1 MNSRAILGLAGLSL
15 VGAVIAGYWGFTLSR
30 QPAAAPVVAQ
40 TGIVTPTAATPQ
52 AAAPQEEDTR
62 QPVVVLLHDVAPFV
76 QITAAD
82 VAVEKLRTAP
92 AGSLTRLDQAIGRT
106 PWRSLRAGTW
116 LSDESFEAGSK
127 LARMIRSDERAL
139 AVSVDEVI
147 NAGGQLAPGDYV
159 DVLLFLRMDAINPQ
173 PSAQLVVPALRVLGV
188 GEQLGLTNDGQ
199 PTSPAYSNDEKLKQE
214 QQRANARTV
223 LLAVPAPL
231 LSRLLLATQAGV
243 LRLAVRSADE
253 KRLARYWAGE
263 RDSATNL
270 ANANR
275 ELIQFNQLAMTA
287 PPKPVVASAP
297 IAPKKSGVEVIRGNE
312 LTQQTP

>member
-40 TGIVTPTAATPQ
+40 TGIVTPAAATPQ

-62 QPVVVLLHDVAPFV
+62 QPVVVLLHDIAPFV

-199 PTSPAYSNDEKLKQE
+199 PTNPAYSNDEKLKQE

-270 ANANR
+270 TNANR

-287 PPKPVVASAP
+287 PPKPVVASVPVAP
-297 IAPKKSGVEVIRGNE
+297 RKSSVEVIRGNE

>member
-40 TGIVTPTAATPQ
+40 TGIVTPAAATPQ

-199 PTSPAYSNDEKLKQE
+199 PTSLAYSNDEKLKQE

-270 ANANR
+270 TNANR

-287 PPKPVVASAP
+287 PPKPVVASVPVAP
-297 IAPKKSGVEVIRGNE
+297 RKSSVEVIRGNE

>member
-1 MNSRAILGLAGLSL
+1 MNSRITLGLAGLSL
-15 VGAVIAGYWGFTLSR
+15 VGALIAGYWGLTLNR
-30 QPAAAPVVAQ
+30 QPAAAPVAQ
-40 TGIVTPTAATPQ
+40 SQIITTAPANQ
-52 AAAPQEEDTR
+52 ALVSPEEDTIR
-62 QPVVVLLHDVAPFV
+62 QPIVVLVHDIPPFA

-82 VAVEKLRTAP
+82 VALEKLRTVP

-106 PWRSLRAGTW
+106 PWRALVAGSW
-116 LSDESFEAGSK
+116 LSDESFESGSK
-127 LARMIRSDERAL
+127 LARMIRPDERAL

-147 NAGGQLAPGDYV
+147 NAGGQLMPGDYV
-159 DVLLFLRMDAINPQ
+159 DVLLFLRMDASNLQ

-199 PTSPAYSNDEKLKQE
+199 PSSPTHSNDEKLKQE

-223 LLAVPAPL
+223 LLAVPEQL
-231 LSRLLLATQAGV
+231 LSRLMLAAQVGV

-253 KRLARYWAGE
+253 QRLARYWAGE
-263 RDSATNL
+263 SDSPAIL

-275 ELIQFNQLAMTA
+275 ELVQFSQLAMTPA
-287 PPKPVVASAP
+287 PKPVVASSSVMP
-297 IAPKKSGVEVIRGNE
+297 RKSAVEVIRGNE